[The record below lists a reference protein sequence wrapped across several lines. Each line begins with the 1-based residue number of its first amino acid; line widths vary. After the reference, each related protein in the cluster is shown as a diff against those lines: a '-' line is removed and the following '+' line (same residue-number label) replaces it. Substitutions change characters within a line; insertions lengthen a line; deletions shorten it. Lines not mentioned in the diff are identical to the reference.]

1 MLLLINNLIAKP
13 ITQSQDGRN
22 FGSARAIC
30 NLHLCYLFAI
40 VLHICNSVTYLHSCY
55 LFAIVLHEKCTR
67 FQPVKRARFSHV

>member
-1 MLLLINNLIAKP
+1 MLLLINNLIEKP

-40 VLHICNSVTYLHSCY
+40 VLLICNSVTYL
-55 LFAIVLHEKCTR
+55 
-67 FQPVKRARFSHV
+67 Q